1 MHELFI
7 AAIPSAITGFCFWF
21 LERKI
26 AEREEEEKEERKRRQ
41 REMDEREER
50 REQFEFHVLQSVNAS
65 IVLSEA
71 TAKAVQ
77 RIPEAK
83 CNGDM
88 SDALEYA
95 TRMKQEQREFLFKQ
109 GLKNVI

>member
-7 AAIPSAITGFCFWF
+7 AAIPSAITAFCFWYI
-21 LERKI
+21 ERRIVK
-26 AEREEEEKEERKRRQ
+26 REEDEKEERKQRQ
-41 REMDEREER
+41 AEIDAREER

-65 IVLSEA
+65 VALSEA
-71 TAKAVQ
+71 TAKALQ

-88 SDALEYA
+88 ADALEYA